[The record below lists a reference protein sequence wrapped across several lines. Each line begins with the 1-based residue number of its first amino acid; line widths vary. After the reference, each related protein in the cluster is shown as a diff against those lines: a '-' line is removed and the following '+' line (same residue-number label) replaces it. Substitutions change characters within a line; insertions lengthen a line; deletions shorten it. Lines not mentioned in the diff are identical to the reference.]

1 MTNTRSLIIP
11 ALAMTIVIV
20 ASNILVQYPLP
31 GVALGVTLGDW
42 LTYGAFTYPFAFLV
56 TDLTN
61 RGQGAVAAR
70 RVAYIGFALAVVLSF
85 VLADPRIA
93 LASGTA
99 FLTAQLLDVSIFNAL
114 RKGVWWQA
122 PLISSA
128 IAAAIDT
135 ILFFSIAFAGT
146 GLPWITM
153 SIGDYAAKIAMVL
166 FLLIPYRIGMS
177 FVMDRDARV
186 AGTFS

>member
-1 MTNTRSLIIP
+1 MTFNRSLIVP
-11 ALAMTIVIV
+11 AIAMTIIIV

-31 GVALGVTLGDW
+31 GVAFNLTLGDW

-61 RGQGAVAAR
+61 RGQGATAAR
-70 RVAYIGFALAVVLSF
+70 QVAYVGFALAVVLSF
-85 VLADPRIA
+85 LIFDKRIA

-99 FLTAQLLDVSIFNAL
+99 FLTAQLLDVFIFNAL

-135 ILFFSIAFAGT
+135 VLFFSIAFAGT

-153 SIGDYAAKIAMVL
+153 GIGDYAAKIAMVL
-166 FLLIPYRIGMS
+166 LLLIPYRIGMAY
-177 FVMDRDARV
+177 VVDREARV
-186 AGTFS
+186 AGTAG

>member
-1 MTNTRSLIIP
+1 MTLNRSLITP

-20 ASNILVQYPLP
+20 SSNILVQYPLP
-31 GVALGVTLGDW
+31 GVAFGLTLGDW

-61 RGQGAVAAR
+61 RGYGAQAAR
-70 RVAYIGFALAVVLSF
+70 RVAYVGFALAVVLSF
-85 VLADPRIA
+85 WLADPRIA

-99 FLTAQLLDVSIFNAL
+99 FLTAQLLDVTIFNAL
-114 RKGVWWQA
+114 RKGIWWQA

-135 ILFFSIAFAGT
+135 VLFFSIAFVGT

-153 SIGDYAAKIAMVL
+153 GIGDYAAKIAMVL
-166 FLLIPYRIGMS
+166 FLLIPYRIGMA
-177 FVMDRDARV
+177 FVVDRDARV
-186 AGTFS
+186 AGVFD